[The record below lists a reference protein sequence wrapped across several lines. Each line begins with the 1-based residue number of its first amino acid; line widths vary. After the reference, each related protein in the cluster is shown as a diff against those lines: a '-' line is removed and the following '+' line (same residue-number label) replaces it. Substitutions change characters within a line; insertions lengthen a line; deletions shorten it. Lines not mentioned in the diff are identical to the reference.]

1 MMHTFLYS
9 DDSNQPAKSTEYIL
23 NKSKCNGFGFIVIF
37 CMKILF
43 FHS

>member
-23 NKSKCNGFGFIVIF
+23 NKSLNVMVFV
-37 CMKILF
+37 LL
-43 FHS
+43 